1 MHLIDHPRSHTLK
14 LPPDPTALNAESSL
28 WTPVYLVVGDLA
40 YNLIQDV
47 IKRYIEFSYEKKWR
61 TVET

>member
-1 MHLIDHPRSHTLK
+1 MKLIDHPRSHTLK
-14 LPPDPTALNAESSL
+14 LPSDRIALNAESSL